1 MQDALFFSRSDE
13 LEAWL
18 EQHHATSEGVW
29 IRMAKKHTGVASLDW
44 ASAVEVVLCFGW
56 IDGQSRRVDE
66 DWFVQRFTP
75 RRARSA
81 WSKVNRQKVEKLI
94 GEGRMRPAGLAEV
107 DRAKADGR
115 WTPRMT
121 ARGRPPFRKT
131 SPRRSTPPG

>member
-1 MQDALFFSRSDE
+1 MQDALFFSGSDE
-13 LEAWL
+13 FEAWL
-18 EQHHATSEGVW
+18 EQHHATSDGVW

-75 RRARSA
+75 RRPRST
-81 WSKVNRQKVEKLI
+81 WSKVNRQKAEKLI
-94 GEGRMRPAGLAEV
+94 AEGRMRPAGLAEV

-115 WTPRMT
+115 
-121 ARGRPPFRKT
+121 
-131 SPRRSTPPG
+131 